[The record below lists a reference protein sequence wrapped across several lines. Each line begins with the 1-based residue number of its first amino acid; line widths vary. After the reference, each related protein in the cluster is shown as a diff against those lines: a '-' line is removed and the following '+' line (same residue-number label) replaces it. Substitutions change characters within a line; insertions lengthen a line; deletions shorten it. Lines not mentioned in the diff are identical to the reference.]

1 MEKDS
6 FLLALFD
13 DKVHELIRL
22 CDDRKRLIDN
32 LELSLKEKE
41 ERLQQSKREMTS
53 LQTKYTNLLTA
64 RSLAQDEDGFK
75 NAQKRVKKLVR
86 EVDECIAL
94 LK

>member
-6 FLLALFD
+6 FLLALFE
-13 DKVHELIRL
+13 DKIHELIGL
-22 CDDRKRLIDN
+22 CDERKRLIDN

-41 ERLQQSKREMTS
+41 EAMQQNKREMTS

-64 RSLAQDEDGFK
+64 RNLAQDIDGFK
-75 NAQKRVKKLVR
+75 NAQKRVNKLVR
-86 EVDECIAL
+86 EVDACIAL